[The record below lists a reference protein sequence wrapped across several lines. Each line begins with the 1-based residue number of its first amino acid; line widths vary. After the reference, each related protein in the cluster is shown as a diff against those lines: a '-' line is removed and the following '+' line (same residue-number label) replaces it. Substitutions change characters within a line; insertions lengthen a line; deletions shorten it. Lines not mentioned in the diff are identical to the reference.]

1 MNWFKGVYFI
11 NTMMLISAV
20 VFMAAGI
27 GQVFQFFSGFND
39 LTKHQGVVASKFLYT
54 EKAGRKDSINVIK
67 LLMENGQEYIVSR
80 YSKKL
85 DNLIMVGDTTE
96 FYTKPVNSLFGNFIT
111 NGNGRV
117 WNTRNENELFH
128 LLSNRYESPILDFK
142 ENRQELLKTA
152 WIFPIGSLLVLGLY
166 IYRRSGR
173 KSPLVMESGG
183 WTSS

>member
-1 MNWFKGVYFI
+1 
-11 NTMMLISAV
+11 
-20 VFMAAGI
+20 
-27 GQVFQFFSGFND
+27 
-39 LTKHQGVVASKFLYT
+39 
-54 EKAGRKDSINVIK
+54 
-67 LLMENGQEYIVSR
+67 LMENGQEYIVSR